1 MKILSKEADKKLSK
15 NRKGLEPISER
26 SRVRVQGSQRPT
38 DRREWSTQLKEKQ
51 FGVSSPQRTEDGKY
65 RCRNCGQVLDTEGEH
80 NRHHRR
86 AHEQPAKNYGQ
97 QATKS

>member
-1 MKILSKEADKKLSK
+1 MSKEADKELAK

-26 SRVRVQGSQRPT
+26 SRVRVQGFQRPT
-38 DRREWSTQLKEKQ
+38 DTRERSTQFGEKQ
-51 FGVSSPQRTEDGKY
+51 FQVSSPQRTEDGKY
-65 RCRNCGQVLDTEGEH
+65 RCHDCGQVLNTEGQH

-97 QATKS
+97 QAI